1 LYNKY
6 IKEILMATDLRVGFI
21 TGSGAILDT
30 VSSVTVANTRI
41 RDIHYT
47 GSGTFV
53 IEGVDVDNEGNTK
66 GSNIKFV
73 GTTNKDAGNL
83 DLSDNGVRMYGPV
96 KVSAPTSSA
105 TITVFYG

>member
-1 LYNKY
+1 
-6 IKEILMATDLRVGFI
+6 MATDLRVGFI
-21 TGSGAILDT
+21 TGSGVVLDT

-47 GSGTFV
+47 GSGTFL
-53 IEGVDVDNEGNTK
+53 ITGSETDENGSTS

-73 GTTNKDAGNL
+73 STAAVDAG
-83 DLSDNGVRMYGPV
+83 DIMIPDSGVKMIGPV